1 MGQERLCSL
10 ALLHINYSMKIGLDA
25 VISIFARKHPR
36 RMVLKDP
43 FSEL

>member
-1 MGQERLCSL
+1 
-10 ALLHINYSMKIGLDA
+10 MKIDLDA
-25 VISIFARKHPR
+25 VISIFAMKHPR